1 MRFYEISDNPVD
13 DLVIV
18 LRNQIKRANTEGSSA
33 QLSWQA
39 ISSLMSDMGHGEYS
53 YDSFKTEYDNN
64 PDLKSIVKNYNADGI
79 VLNTQV
85 EKPESGE
92 EDDVD
97 DSEKSVNA
105 MAKRATNKR
114 F

>member
-33 QLSWQA
+33 ELSWQA

-53 YDSFKTEYDNN
+53 YDAFKSEYDSN
-64 PDLKSIVKNYNADGI
+64 PDLKSIVKNFNADGI
-79 VLNTQV
+79 VLNTRID
-85 EKPESGE
+85 KPEQGSDGE
-92 EDDVD
+92 VD
-97 DSEKSVNA
+97 DSQKSVNA